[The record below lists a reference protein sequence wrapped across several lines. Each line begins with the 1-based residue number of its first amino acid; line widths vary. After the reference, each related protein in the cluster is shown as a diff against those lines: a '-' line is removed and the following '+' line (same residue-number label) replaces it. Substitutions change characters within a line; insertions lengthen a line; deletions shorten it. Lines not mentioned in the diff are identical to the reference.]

1 MNDLMQIAQLM
12 RGRNPEEVVMQMI
25 QNNNITDPNI
35 AQLVKLAQGGNEKD
49 VFNLASQLFQQKGL
63 DLNNEL
69 STFMSLLK

>member
-35 AQLVKLAQGGNEKD
+35 AQLVKLA
-49 VFNLASQLFQQKGL
+49 
-63 DLNNEL
+63 
-69 STFMSLLK
+69 